1 MKINP
6 ELKAWFIKKNKEHIL
21 DGVRQFKKNNW
32 YDGNIQSAMDFYIAK
47 QEYFDHATTMQ
58 KSGRNDVVE
67 WFEKFNCPIENRTV
81 EEMMHL
87 MAQLRDGAISY
98 KMLFEEPKHPKK

>member
-1 MKINP
+1 
-6 ELKAWFIKKNKEHIL
+6 
-21 DGVRQFKKNNW
+21 
-32 YDGNIQSAMDFYIAK
+32 
-47 QEYFDHATTMQ
+47 MQ
-58 KSGRNDVVE
+58 KTGRNDVVE
-67 WFEKFNCPIENRTV
+67 WFEKFNCPIKNRTV